1 MKPDPFSVWV
11 SWEYTSIS
19 GGGICEGQEDCAY
32 PNRDPEYKE
41 HEVYGVFR
49 GDDARGW
56 SRYSD
61 RVDVSFDPHNE
72 TEVFVVIVTYSSGST
87 FGSTYGNVSIV
98 GIYNDSDEADA
109 IANDIRADDRDADQ
123 DYRRSLKKTRKERF
137 TGYKAWTGYFERF
150 EGVEVHRFKLDED
163 HGVKR
168 F

>member
-1 MKPDPFSVWV
+1 MAAKKTARKNSSSKKVARKSKKCPIMEPDPFSVWV

-61 RVDVSFDPHNE
+61 L
-72 TEVFVVIVTYSSGST
+72 
-87 FGSTYGNVSIV
+87 